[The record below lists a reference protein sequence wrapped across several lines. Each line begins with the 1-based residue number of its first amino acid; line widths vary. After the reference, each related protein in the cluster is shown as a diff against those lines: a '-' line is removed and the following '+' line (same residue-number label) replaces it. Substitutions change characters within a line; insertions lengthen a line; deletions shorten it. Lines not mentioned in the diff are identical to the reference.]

1 MPVARPLSGVARSL
15 QLTLPQINASFPYL
29 WLRDACQCP
38 KCVHPSTLQ
47 KLHRLTDIP
56 ADICPATDGVDH
68 KQDGIH
74 IRWTDGHESFHS
86 FTFLERYSSASSLS
100 AFHRDVPAKSWNAS
114 TITKSPDLFVPYD
127 DLSEPSRLLGAIT
140 QLTRFGLLL
149 VTGVPTDNTEDAT
162 CETRRLATLF
172 GEIRPTFYG
181 ELWDVKNIAG
191 SRNIA
196 YTNLDLGLHCDLL
209 YFEHP
214 PRYQMLHCIRNRVM
228 GGTSIFV
235 DGLHVANTLRRTH
248 PEDFNILSTTRVP
261 FHYINDGHHL
271 HHEHPTIDLERVP
284 TSSSAERTVKY
295 INYSPPF
302 QAPLLLSPTL
312 LEFHTAL
319 KHFAALLDVPDNRM
333 EYVLREG
340 DAVLFD
346 NRRVLHARTA
356 FTDTGHSV
364 DGEPN
369 RWLKGCYIESDALL
383 DRGRVLRAN
392 IEKGKPGLGSCNM

>member
-1 MPVARPLSGVARSL
+1 
-15 QLTLPQINASFPYL
+15 
-29 WLRDACQCP
+29 
-38 KCVHPSTLQ
+38 
-47 KLHRLTDIP
+47 
-56 ADICPATDGVDH
+56 
-68 KQDGIH
+68 
-74 IRWTDGHESFHS
+74 
-86 FTFLERYSSASSLS
+86 
-100 AFHRDVPAKSWNAS
+100 
-114 TITKSPDLFVPYD
+114 
-127 DLSEPSRLLGAIT
+127 
-140 QLTRFGLLL
+140 
-149 VTGVPTDNTEDAT
+149 
-162 CETRRLATLF
+162 
-172 GEIRPTFYG
+172 
-181 ELWDVKNIAG
+181 
-191 SRNIA
+191 
-196 YTNLDLGLHCDLL
+196 
-209 YFEHP
+209 
-214 PRYQMLHCIRNRVM
+214 M

-271 HHEHPTIDLERVP
+271 HHEHPTIDLERM
-284 TSSSAERTVKY
+284 
-295 INYSPPF
+295 PPF

-312 LEFHTAL
+312 PEFHTAL
-319 KHFAALLDVPDNRM
+319 KRFAALLDVPDNHM

-383 DRGRVLRAN
+383 DHGRVLRAN